1 MSKDNVQRF
10 IARVSE
16 DYSLAAKV
24 KAIPAGVQAESAF
37 VALAKDQGLDFTVD
51 ELRAEAD
58 RATQPE
64 ALQDVQGGAADGQS
78 NAWVLDYFYGSDR
91 KWTK

>member
-1 MSKDNVQRF
+1 MSKENVQRF

-16 DYSLAAKV
+16 DYALAGKV
-24 KAIPAGVQAESAF
+24 KAIPAGANAESAF
-37 VALAKDQGLDFTVD
+37 VALADEQGLQFTVE

-58 RATQPE
+58 RVAQSTSTPSDTQNAQSPE
-64 ALQDVQGGAADGQS
+64 
-78 NAWVLDYFYGSDR
+78 WVLDYFYGPDR

>member
-16 DYSLAAKV
+16 DYGLAAKV
-24 KAIPAGVQAESAF
+24 KAIPAGAQAEAAF
-37 VALAKDQGLDFTVD
+37 VALAKEQGLEFTVD

-58 RATQPE
+58 HAAQSK
-64 ALQDVQGGAADGQS
+64 ALQPSEGGADDGES